1 VRSTCLAAC
10 ACATWLAL
18 ALPSFAQTAASP
30 SRGGMQTAPAR
41 TAPESLPPATAGARP
56 YYEPG
61 EPLVGE
67 DYFNPS
73 CGPGGCN
80 FCGNFGASGCGPCG
94 DGCLNGMYVRTE
106 YLLWGGRGMNLPAL
120 VTTSPQGTSRTNAG
134 VLDQDTTT
142 ILFGGGTVGSNV
154 RSGGRITFGRWFDPC
169 QRLGVEGDYFA
180 IADETT
186 RFQRTSTGNPILA
199 RPFFDPTI
207 GQESAELV
215 AFPNVISGTTA
226 AEHVTSFQGAGV
238 RAMYNFACG
247 DGCGTSC
254 YGNCPVPTGYR
265 VDMFLG
271 YRFLRLDDSVDV
283 VEDLT
288 SVDTS
293 AAGSFLL
300 RDHFQTQNQFHG
312 VDLGTAFR
320 LCKGC
325 WSLDFLSK
333 IALGNTHSTVN
344 IAGSTIITQ
353 NGQAQTF
360 QGGLLAQRTNSGTF
374 IADEFAMVPEL
385 GLTVGYRINP
395 CWRATFGYTFLYWS
409 RVARAGDQI
418 DHTVNP
424 NLLPPEDTA
433 VTTNLHPQFKL
444 LYTDYWVQGLNAGLE
459 AKW

>member
-1 VRSTCLAAC
+1 
-10 ACATWLAL
+10 
-18 ALPSFAQTAASP
+18 
-30 SRGGMQTAPAR
+30 
-41 TAPESLPPATAGARP
+41 
-56 YYEPG
+56 
-61 EPLVGE
+61 
-67 DYFNPS
+67 
-73 CGPGGCN
+73 
-80 FCGNFGASGCGPCG
+80 
-94 DGCLNGMYVRTE
+94 
-106 YLLWGGRGMNLPAL
+106 
-120 VTTSPQGTSRTNAG
+120 
-134 VLDQDTTT
+134 
-142 ILFGGGTVGSNV
+142 
-154 RSGGRITFGRWFDPC
+154 
-169 QRLGVEGDYFA
+169 
-180 IADETT
+180 
-186 RFQRTSTGNPILA
+186 
-199 RPFFDPTI
+199 
-207 GQESAELV
+207 
-215 AFPNVISGTTA
+215 
-226 AEHVTSFQGAGV
+226 
-238 RAMYNFACG
+238 
-247 DGCGTSC
+247 
-254 YGNCPVPTGYR
+254 
-265 VDMFLG
+265 MFLG

-288 SVDTS
+288 SLDTS